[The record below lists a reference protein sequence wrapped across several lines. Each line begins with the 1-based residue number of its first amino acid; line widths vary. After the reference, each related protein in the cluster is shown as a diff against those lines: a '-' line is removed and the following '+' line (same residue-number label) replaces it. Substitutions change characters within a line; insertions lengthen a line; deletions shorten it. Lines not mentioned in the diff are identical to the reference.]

1 MNGAAMTARMF
12 REHELAQLQQT
23 ILIVD
28 DEEAMRSLFLELLR
42 PERVPVR
49 VAGSGQEAIAMVKEM
64 PPALLI
70 ADILLPDQDGITVL
84 EEAQKI
90 DSRTLGVVMTG
101 AATVELAVR
110 AMKAGAIDFLIK
122 PFQTELVIGTVRRL
136 LELHRLRAENT
147 VLKHAAVR
155 SGAVRLHSLPF
166 QTFGEN
172 GGTVEEDDDQA
183 EYARGLADGQRQI
196 EEERRH
202 DLVVLIEAARK
213 FDAARSNLQRTVEDE
228 VIALSLQI
236 VSKILHE
243 AAESSR
249 EQIVIQVKDAL
260 GAVGESDAV
269 VIQVHP
275 LDAVVIEAVR
285 TELTKQSGTALKL
298 AIEPVASLARGSCLV
313 HTGTRLADASLD
325 TQLLRLGDTL
335 RNRAYRES

>member
-1 MNGAAMTARMF
+1 VNGAAISAGIF
-12 REHELAQLQQT
+12 REHELSRLQGT

-28 DEEAMRSLFLELLR
+28 DEERIRHLFLELLR

-70 ADILLPDQDGITVL
+70 VDVLLPDQDGIAVL

-90 DSRTLGVVMTG
+90 DNRIIGVVMTG

-122 PFQTELVIGTVRRL
+122 PFQNEIMLSTVRRL

-147 VLKHAAVR
+147 VLKHAAVQ
-155 SGAVRLHSLPF
+155 SGAVRLQSLPF
-166 QTFGEN
+166 QTFGDDETA
-172 GGTVEEDDDQA
+172 GEDDGQS
-183 EYARGLADGQRQI
+183 EYERGVADGQRRV
-196 EEERRH
+196 EEERRQ
-202 DLVVLIEAARK
+202 DLAVLIDAARK
-213 FDAARSNLQRTVEDE
+213 FDVAQSKLQRTFEDE
-228 VIALSLQI
+228 VIALSIQI

-260 GAVGESDAV
+260 GAVGKSDTL

-275 LDAVVIEAVR
+275 LDAAAIESAR
-285 TELTKQSGTALKL
+285 TELTRQPDTALKL
-298 AIEPVASLARGSCLV
+298 AIEPVASLPRGSCLV
-313 HTGTRLADASLD
+313 HTSTRLADASLD

>member
-1 MNGAAMTARMF
+1 MNGVAMTAGMF
-12 REHELAQLQQT
+12 REHELAQLQET

-28 DEEAMRSLFLELLR
+28 DEEGIRSLFLELLR

-49 VAGSGQEAIAMVKEM
+49 VAGSGQEAIAMVKQM
-64 PPALLI
+64 APALLI
-70 ADILLPDQDGITVL
+70 ADILLPDGDGIAVL

-90 DSRTLGVVMTG
+90 DNRIIGVVMTG

-110 AMKAGAIDFLIK
+110 AMKAGAIDFLLK
-122 PFQTELVIGTVRRL
+122 PFQIELVIGTVRRL

-155 SGAVRLHSLPF
+155 SGAVRLHRLPF

-172 GGTVEEDDDQA
+172 GGTAEEDDDQA
-183 EYARGLADGQRQI
+183 EYERGFADGRHQM

-213 FDAARSNLQRTVEDE
+213 FDAARTNLQRSIEDE

-236 VSKILHE
+236 VSRILHE

-249 EQIVIQVKDAL
+249 EQIVTQVRDAL

-269 VIQVHP
+269 TIQVHP
-275 LDAVVIEAVR
+275 LDAAVIEAAR
-285 TELTKQSGTALKL
+285 TELIRQSDTALKL
-298 AIEPVASLARGSCLV
+298 TIEPVASLPRGSCLV
-313 HTGTRLADASLD
+313 HTSTRLADASLD

-335 RNRAYRES
+335 RNRAIRES

>member
-1 MNGAAMTARMF
+1 VNGAAISAGIF
-12 REHELAQLQQT
+12 REHELSRLQGT

-28 DEEAMRSLFLELLR
+28 DEERIRHLFLELLR

-70 ADILLPDQDGITVL
+70 VDVLLPDQDGIAVL

-90 DSRTLGVVMTG
+90 DSRIIGVVMTG

-122 PFQTELVIGTVRRL
+122 PFQNEIMLSTVRRL

-147 VLKHAAVR
+147 VLKHAAVQ
-155 SGAVRLHSLPF
+155 SGAVRLQSLPF
-166 QTFGEN
+166 QTFGDDETA
-172 GGTVEEDDDQA
+172 GEDDGQS
-183 EYARGLADGQRQI
+183 EYERGVADGQRRV
-196 EEERRH
+196 EEERRQ
-202 DLVVLIEAARK
+202 DLAVLIDAARK
-213 FDAARSNLQRTVEDE
+213 FDVAQSKLQRTFEDE
-228 VIALSLQI
+228 VIALSIQI

-260 GAVGESDAV
+260 GAVGKSDTL

-275 LDAVVIEAVR
+275 LDVAAIESAR
-285 TELTKQSGTALKL
+285 TELTRQPDTALKL
-298 AIEPVASLARGSCLV
+298 AIEPVASLPRGSCLV
-313 HTGTRLADASLD
+313 HTSTRLADASLD

>member
-1 MNGAAMTARMF
+1 MNGAAMIAGMF
-12 REHELAQLQQT
+12 REHELAQLQET

-70 ADILLPDQDGITVL
+70 ADIKLPDQDGIAVL

-90 DSRTLGVVMTG
+90 DGRIIGVVMTG

-110 AMKAGAIDFLIK
+110 SMKAGAIDFLIK
-122 PFQTELVIGTVRRL
+122 PFQTELVRGTVRRL

-155 SGAVRLHSLPF
+155 SGAVRLHSVPF
-166 QTFGEN
+166 QIFGEN
-172 GGTVEEDDDQA
+172 GETADEDDRQA
-183 EYARGLADGQRQI
+183 EHESGLADRQRQM

-202 DLVVLIEAARK
+202 DLAVLIEAART
-213 FDAARSNLQRTVEDE
+213 FDAARTTLQRSVEDQ

-243 AAESSR
+243 TAESSR
-249 EQIVIQVKDAL
+249 DQIVIQVKDAL

-275 LDAVVIEAVR
+275 LDAAVVEAAR
-285 TELTKQSGTALKL
+285 MELTRQSDTALKL
-298 AIEPVASLARGSCLV
+298 TIEPVASLPRGSCLV
-313 HTGTRLADASLD
+313 QTSTRLADASLD

-335 RNRAYRES
+335 RNRAYYAP

>member
-1 MNGAAMTARMF
+1 MTAGMF
-12 REHELAQLQQT
+12 REHELAQLQET

-28 DEEAMRSLFLELLR
+28 DEEGIRHLFLELFR

-49 VAGSGQEAIAMVKEM
+49 VAGSGQEAIAMVKQM
-64 PPALLI
+64 APALLI
-70 ADILLPDQDGITVL
+70 ADILLPDQDGIAVL

-90 DSRTLGVVMTG
+90 DNRIIGVVMTG

-122 PFQTELVIGTVRRL
+122 PFQTELVVGTVRRL
-136 LELHRLRAENT
+136 LELHRLRAENA

-183 EYARGLADGQRQI
+183 EYERGLADGQRQM

-213 FDAARSNLQRTVEDE
+213 FDAARTNLQRSVEDE

-236 VSKILHE
+236 VSKILHQ
-243 AAESSR
+243 AAETSR
-249 EQIVIQVKDAL
+249 EQIVIQVKEAL
-260 GAVGESDAV
+260 GVVGESDTV

-275 LDAVVIEAVR
+275 LDAAVIEAAR
-285 TELTKQSGTALKL
+285 TELTKQSDTEVKL
-298 AIEPVASLARGSCLV
+298 TIEPVASLPRGSCLV
-313 HTGTRLADASLD
+313 HTSTRVADASLD
-325 TQLLRLGDTL
+325 TQLLRLGDSL

>member
-1 MNGAAMTARMF
+1 MNGAAISAGIF
-12 REHELAQLQQT
+12 REHELSRLQGT

-28 DEEAMRSLFLELLR
+28 DEERIRHLFLELLR

-70 ADILLPDQDGITVL
+70 VDVLLPDQDGIAVL

-90 DSRTLGVVMTG
+90 DNRIIGVVMTG

-122 PFQTELVIGTVRRL
+122 PFQNEIMLSTVRRL

-147 VLKHAAVR
+147 VLKHAAVQ
-155 SGAVRLHSLPF
+155 SGAVRLQSLPF
-166 QTFGEN
+166 QTFGDDETA
-172 GGTVEEDDDQA
+172 GEDDGQS
-183 EYARGLADGQRQI
+183 EYERGVADGQRRV
-196 EEERRH
+196 EEERRQ
-202 DLVVLIEAARK
+202 DLAVLIDAARK
-213 FDAARSNLQRTVEDE
+213 FDVAQSKLQRTFEDE
-228 VIALSLQI
+228 VIALSIQI

-260 GAVGESDAV
+260 GAVGKSDTL

-275 LDAVVIEAVR
+275 LDAAAIESAR
-285 TELTKQSGTALKL
+285 TELTRQPDTALKL
-298 AIEPVASLARGSCLV
+298 AIEPVASLPRGSCLV
-313 HTGTRLADASLD
+313 HTSTRLADASLD

>member
-1 MNGAAMTARMF
+1 VNGAAISAGIF
-12 REHELAQLQQT
+12 REHELSRLQGT

-28 DEEAMRSLFLELLR
+28 DEESICHLFLELLR

-49 VAGSGQEAIAMVKEM
+49 VAGSWQEAIAMVKEM

-70 ADILLPDQDGITVL
+70 VDVLLPDQDGIAIL

-90 DSRTLGVVMTG
+90 DSRIIGVVMTG

-122 PFQTELVIGTVRRL
+122 PFQNEIVLSTVRRL
-136 LELHRLRAENT
+136 LELYRLRAENT
-147 VLKHAAVR
+147 VLKHAAVQ
-155 SGAVRLHSLPF
+155 SGAVRLQRLPF
-166 QTFGEN
+166 QTFGDDE
-172 GGTVEEDDDQA
+172 TAREDHGQS
-183 EYARGLADGQRQI
+183 EYERGVADGQRRV
-196 EEERRH
+196 EEERRQ
-202 DLVVLIEAARK
+202 DLAVLIDAVRK
-213 FDAARSNLQRTVEDE
+213 FDVAQSKLQRTFEDE
-228 VIALSLQI
+228 VIALSIQI

-275 LDAVVIEAVR
+275 IDAAAIESAR
-285 TELTKQSGTALKL
+285 TELARQPDTTLKL
-298 AIEPVASLARGSCLV
+298 TIEPVASLPRGSCLV
-313 HTGTRLADASLD
+313 HTSTRLVDASLD
-325 TQLLRLGDTL
+325 MQLLRLGDTL
-335 RNRAYRES
+335 RNRAYHES